1 TSLYDGTARGWA
13 MLGLMTFGALLVLI
27 GFVVVLGKGKTAAG
41 WAEVIFGL
49 ILIAIPFLITGQ
61 KRRAIRLQEAKVRKE
76 REEREQRDR
85 ELLAAYTTSLEKLR
99 DDPSPAALDL
109 VRRENEKLD
118 MPYAVWADTAIG
130 TVLYV
135 GFSTLAKVGAARAAE
150 VAALM
155 DQSSDAAG
163 LIAEDAQAV
172 KNAL

>member
-49 ILIAIPFLITGQ
+49 ILIAIP
-61 KRRAIRLQEAKVRKE
+61 LQEAKVRKE